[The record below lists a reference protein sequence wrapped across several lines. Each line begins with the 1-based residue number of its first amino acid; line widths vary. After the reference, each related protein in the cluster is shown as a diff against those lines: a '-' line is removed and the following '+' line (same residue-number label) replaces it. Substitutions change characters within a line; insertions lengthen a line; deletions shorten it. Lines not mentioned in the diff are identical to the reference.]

1 MNRTLGRPQS
11 QSGRFRRDK
20 NLFPLQGIEPQFLG
34 IPMRNLSLHK
44 LLYPEHSRRRKER
57 GTRGGSVGLFLL
69 GEGGQRK
76 NVTLLEGSKASPT
89 GRSGV
94 SGVEVKKTD

>member
-1 MNRTLGRPQS
+1 
-11 QSGRFRRDK
+11 
-20 NLFPLQGIEPQFLG
+20 
-34 IPMRNLSLHK
+34 MRNLSLHK

-57 GTRGGSVGLFLL
+57 GTRGVSVGLFLL
-69 GEGGQRK
+69 GGGEQRK
-76 NVTLLEGSKASPT
+76 SITLLEGSQASPT